1 MADASCNAKR
11 QQQSVMP
18 GSKRMLGSIRLQ
30 HLGYLIF
37 DLWCDS
43 YANALGNVVIQED
56 WHVAF
61 WSLMSMSAG
70 NSIML
75 LCNLCCGCICFRTAA
90 LALASSNTTSA
101 SNCYNKLKVLGAL
114 DSL

>member
-1 MADASCNAKR
+1 
-11 QQQSVMP
+11 MP
-18 GSKRMLGSIRLQ
+18 GSKRLLGSIRILN
-30 HLGYLIF
+30 LGYLGF

-43 YANALGNVVIQED
+43 YANALGNVVVQEG

-75 LCNLCCGCICFRTAA
+75 LSNLCCGCICFRTAA

-101 SNCYNKLKVLGAL
+101 SNCYNVLTLLGAL
-114 DSL
+114 GSL